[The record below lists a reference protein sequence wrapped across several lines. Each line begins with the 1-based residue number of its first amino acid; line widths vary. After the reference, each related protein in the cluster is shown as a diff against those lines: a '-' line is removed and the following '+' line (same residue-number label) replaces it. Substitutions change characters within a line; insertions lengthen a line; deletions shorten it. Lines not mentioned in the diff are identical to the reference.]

1 MGRCMGLPARSTG
14 VTFRSLAH
22 SICSVGLPAAS
33 HVKHRTAFPVCQESA
48 DETVCTA
55 RLGNVRKVV
64 IKLLA
69 STQVGLPLVEERG
82 FDVCTNE

>member
-1 MGRCMGLPARSTG
+1 MGLPTPSTD

-22 SICSVGLPAAS
+22 SICSIGLPGLPAAS
-33 HVKHRTAFPVCQESA
+33 HVKHGTAFPVCQESA
-48 DETVCTA
+48 DEAVCTV
-55 RLGNVRKVV
+55 RLGNVKKVL